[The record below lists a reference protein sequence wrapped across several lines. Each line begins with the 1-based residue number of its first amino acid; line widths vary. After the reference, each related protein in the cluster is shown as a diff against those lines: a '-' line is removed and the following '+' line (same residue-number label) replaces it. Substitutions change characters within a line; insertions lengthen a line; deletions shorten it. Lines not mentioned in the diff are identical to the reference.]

1 MSLFEELYQYVLDNC
16 VNASFRSLRYIK
28 ITSTGEPFIVA
39 ILGIFIGFFLAS
51 VAVIYQKRFLGK
63 FVIRL
68 QEKNAY
74 TEDTAQSLAD
84 LGLSKNFFIRQNL
97 KSPGSVIRKMVRILS
112 PQGENGEESA
122 EKDESTE
129 KKPKV
134 SLKESIDFESAK
146 FYIPEELRYRAEFR
160 FRKQG
165 SALLYIL
172 LSFILCT
179 VFASLLIL
187 FFSDLIRLAD
197 NTLGLFLK

>member
-112 PQGENGEESA
+112 PQGENGEERA

-187 FFSDLIRLAD
+187 FFPDLIRLAD

>member
-112 PQGENGEESA
+112 PQGENGEESCGHRRP
-122 EKDESTE
+122 T
-129 KKPKV
+129 P
-134 SLKESIDFESAK
+134 SL
-146 FYIPEELRYRAEFR
+146 
-160 FRKQG
+160 
-165 SALLYIL
+165 
-172 LSFILCT
+172 
-179 VFASLLIL
+179 
-187 FFSDLIRLAD
+187 
-197 NTLGLFLK
+197 